1 MKRIGIGLV
10 LIVLAL
16 ALLFQGYVVSWH
28 VSIWLVGWCLVFG
41 LLCVQSL
48 LRKRWLG
55 ALSWLGLGAIVV
67 NHSYRF
73 VNLSTFLLLVV
84 WLLLMTGLK
93 FVFSGKKQK
102 RRTLVSIVEDDNLEV
117 NFGSSDKYINEPFD
131 DLSAE
136 ANFGTLNLYF
146 SDMEVQGQKMHL
158 DVDVNFATMRIYV
171 PQNWQV
177 KLDVTNAF
185 SSVNG
190 LKQVSGGVT
199 ILQVTGNVDFST
211 LKIEYV

>member
-1 MKRIGIGLV
+1 MKRIGIGLT

-16 ALLFQGYVVSWH
+16 ALLFQGYVASWH

-41 LLCVQSL
+41 LLCIQSL
-48 LRKRWLG
+48 LRKRWIST
-55 ALSWLGLGAIVV
+55 LSWLGLAAIVV

-73 VNLSTFLLLVV
+73 VNLSTFLLLLV
-84 WLLLMTGLK
+84 WLLLVTGLK

-102 RRTLVSIVEDDNLEV
+102 RRTFVSIVEDDELEV
-117 NFGSSDKYINEPFD
+117 NFGSSDKYINQPFD
-131 DLSAE
+131 DMTAE
-136 ANFGTLNLYF
+136 VNFGTLNLYF

-158 DVDVNFATMRIYV
+158 DVDVNFATMKLYV

-177 KLDVTNAF
+177 KMEVNNAF
-185 SSVNG
+185 SSIDG
-190 LKQVSGGVT
+190 LKQVSGAVT
-199 ILQVTGNVDFST
+199 VLRVTGNVDFST